1 MPRASEKHIRSE
13 LDRIVDLLRKT
24 DVGARREVLAVE
36 YAAAH
41 GVSLP
46 PRMLQRRLERLIVEE
61 RVQATGDGRSTTY
74 RTSIPAS
81 PDTEEVRGVSAQG
94 VRLKALVQRR
104 IDSRE
109 PVGYDRDWLF
119 QYQPGKTWYLS
130 KANRAYLR
138 EIGSTANDDRPA
150 GTFARDILGRLLIDL
165 SWASSHLE
173 GNTYTRLDTKN
184 LLEFGQRA
192 EGRDA
197 AEAQMIL
204 NHKNAIEFIVGESS
218 DAITRKSTILS
229 VHALL
234 SENLLKDASEE
245 GRLRE
250 RPVQISGSSYTP
262 TAIPQVIHEAFDHI
276 VDVLNAIPDPFEQAF
291 FSLVHVSYL
300 QPFVDVNK
308 RTSRLLA
315 NLPLIRAN
323 LAPLSF
329 VGANEA
335 EYVLGTLA
343 VYEHSRTE
351 LLRDFFL
358 TAYAQSAK
366 QYRVVRNSVVEPDPI
381 RLKYRIAIG
390 DVIRAVV
397 LEGHAPNTQVLRTLA
412 DSADI
417 PGEDRARFVDVVL
430 EQLLNLSEGT
440 AARYRLR
447 PGEFAQWRQRVRERA
462 SVAYTVRSPLD

>member
-13 LDRIVDLLRKT
+13 LDHIVDLLRKT
-24 DVGARREVLAVE
+24 DVGARREVLAAE

-46 PRMLQRRLERLIVEE
+46 PRMLQRRLERLIIEE
-61 RVQATGDGRSTTY
+61 RVQATGEGRSTTY
-74 RTSIPAS
+74 RSSIPAS
-81 PDTEEVRGVSAQG
+81 RDTVEVRGLSAQG
-94 VRLKALVQRR
+94 ARLKSLVQRS
-104 IDSRE
+104 IESRE

-119 QYQPGKTWYLS
+119 QYQPGTTWYLS
-130 KANRAYLR
+130 KANRALLR
-138 EIGSTANDDRPA
+138 EIGSTASDDRPA

-192 EGRDA
+192 EGKDA

-204 NHKNAIEFIVGESS
+204 NHKNAIEFIVGESN

-234 SENLLKDASEE
+234 SENLLKDPSEE

-250 RPVQISGSSYTP
+250 RPVLISGSRYTP

-315 NLPLIRAN
+315 NLPLMRAN

-343 VYEHSRTE
+343 VYEHGRTE

-358 TAYAQSAK
+358 TAYAHSAK
-366 QYRVVRNSVVEPDPI
+366 QYRVVRNSRVEPDPI
-381 RLKYRIAIG
+381 RLKYRTTIG

-397 LEGHAPNTQVLRTLA
+397 LEGHAPNTKVLRTMA
-412 DSADI
+412 ESAGV
-417 PGEDRARFVDVVL
+417 PSEDRARFVDVVL

-447 PGEFAQWRQRVRERA
+447 PGEFAQWRRQVRERA
-462 SVAYTVRSPLD
+462 SVAYTVRSPLN